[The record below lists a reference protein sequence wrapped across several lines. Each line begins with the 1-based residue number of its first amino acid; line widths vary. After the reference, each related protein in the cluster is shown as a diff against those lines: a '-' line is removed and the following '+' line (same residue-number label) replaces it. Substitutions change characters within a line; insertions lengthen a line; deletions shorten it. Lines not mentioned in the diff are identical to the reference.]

1 MAKENPN
8 DQQNPT
14 PGPVEVL
21 ANGCVR
27 QKSTGRGAYELM
39 SPFVAEADAKL
50 FEWGSKNRGER
61 NWEKGCPFSRC
72 VQSMY
77 RHLIKFTMRES
88 DEDHDDNLA
97 AIRFWAGAMIHYQE
111 MIRRGILP
119 ASLDDMPHYGK
130 VDLTDKATSDL
141 LAAINNDA
149 GAYLTK
155 MHLRDKPEISATK
168 KVNIGPPDGPVD
180 SVTCGCVSNKFA
192 ERRAIM
198 NCGWADGGCFPDS
211 DYDDDDFEV
220 CEENPACKNC
230 GFLECDCD
238 ECNCDRCVCNDT
250 CEECGCIFECEK
262 CVVSIQDHQRMFQV
276 GLRIYVA
283 GPITADST
291 KQSTIHNNLGKS
303 IGEFLRS
310 KGHTVFIPHNYEAV
324 LGDEEYEEILKLDFS
339 IIKEWAQALFVIHPS
354 PGANREA
361 ALAEELGLP
370 IFRSL
375 DEVWTAKT
383 NS

>member
-8 DQQNPT
+8 EPQNPT
-14 PGPVEVL
+14 PGDVEVL
-21 ANGCVR
+21 GNGCVR

-50 FEWGSKNRGER
+50 FEWGSVNRGGDR

-77 RHLIKFTMRES
+77 RHLIKFTMREA

-119 ASLDDMPHYGK
+119 GSLDDMPHYD
-130 VDLTDKATSDL
+130 VDCPDEAVSDVRG
-141 LAAINNDA
+141 AINNDA
-149 GAYLTK
+149 
-155 MHLRDKPEISATK
+155 ISCLADTHRL
-168 KVNIGPPDGPVD
+168 
-180 SVTCGCVSNKFA
+180 SNKFA
-192 ERRAIM
+192 EQRATM
-198 NCGWADGGCFPDS
+198 NTGCTDGGCFQDS
-211 DYDDDDFEV
+211 DVDADFDCDEKPS
-220 CEENPACKNC
+220 CDEC
-230 GFLECDCD
+230 GCVECDCTDARPSIGYDVDYPD
-238 ECNCDRCVCNDT
+238 EQEMIRRGIIPGSLDDMPHDDIV
-250 CEECGCIFECEK
+250 EGEP
-262 CVVSIQDHQRMFQV
+262 
-276 GLRIYVA
+276 LRIYVA
-283 GPITADST
+283 GPITANSA
-291 KQSTIHNNLGKS
+291 KQTEIHNNLGKS

-324 LGDEEYEEILKLDFS
+324 LGDEGYEEILKLDFS

-354 PGANREA
+354 PGANRET

-375 DEVWTAKT
+375 DVVWVAKT